1 MVSGDCTSFSGAITP
16 IKLTLTH
23 SRSSNKQMKHH
34 LPVPICSEI
43 SSSSEQIAGSEDLLT
58 EIFLRLP
65 TKSLVRFQCV
75 SKRWL
80 SLISSTHFRRIH
92 TRRNATSSASTV
104 GVFLCRHPNYDFVA
118 LDQERLS
125 SMDRI
130 YDRFSDWRG
139 SRVVCNVNSC
149 NGLLCLGFK
158 LGDGKTDFYV
168 SNLTTGDRRLVPV
181 PETMV
186 VKSMNL
192 AFDPKVADDYDVVC
206 VWLSVSENQLRFS
219 VYSSCSG
226 SWRHSNEHCNEV
238 DLCCYGGVFWKG
250 AIHWFSQTGPFL
262 CLQVDSCSFKPMPST
277 QIPEG
282 QWYRNIEYFGESGGH
297 LHLIEIH
304 NPQDIEFNV
313 LELKSDYSSWF
324 VKYKVNLEFLTN
336 LYPVMVNQELYPP
349 EDYEFP
355 YAFTTLCFL
364 ADEEDRA
371 RLLISLPGKIV
382 LYDLNNGIVRELAD
396 VKPDSFRNFIG
407 GARYDCFDAYTH
419 VETLAFV

>member
-1 MVSGDCTSFSGAITP
+1 MVSGDCTSFGGAITP

-23 SRSSNKQMKHH
+23 SRSYNKQQ
-34 LPVPICSEI
+34 LPISICSEN
-43 SSSSEQIAGSEDLLT
+43 SPSSEQIAGSEDILT

-65 TKSLVRFQCV
+65 TKSLLRFQCV
-75 SKRWL
+75 SKHWL
-80 SLISSTHFRRIH
+80 SLISSTHFRRLH
-92 TRRNATSSASTV
+92 TRRSATSSASTV
-104 GVFLCRHPNYDFVA
+104 GVFLCRHPSYDFVTPNEESLA
-118 LDQERLS
+118 
-125 SMDRI
+125 SMSRI
-130 YDRFSDWRG
+130 YDRLSD
-139 SRVVCNVNSC
+139 SRDGKVVCNVNSC
-149 NGLLCLGFK
+149 NGLLCLGFNSD
-158 LGDGKTDFYV
+158 DGKTDFYV
-168 SNLTTGDRRLVPV
+168 YNLTTGHRRFIPV

-192 AFDPKVADDYDVVC
+192 AFDPKISDYYDVVC
-206 VWLSVSENQLRFS
+206 VWFSVSENRLCFS

-226 SWRHSNEHCNEV
+226 SWIHSNEHCDKV

-250 AIHWFSQTGPFL
+250 AMHWFSQTGPFL
-262 CLQVDSCSFKPMPST
+262 CLQVDSRKFKSMPST

-282 QWYRNIEYFGESGGH
+282 QWYRNMEYFGESGGH

-304 NPQDIEFNV
+304 KPQDIEFNV

-324 VKYKVNLEFLTN
+324 VKFRVNLEFLTN
-336 LYPVMVNQELYPP
+336 LYPVMVNQELNPP
-349 EDYEFP
+349 EDYAFP
-355 YAFTTLCFL
+355 YAFSTLCFL

-382 LYDLNNGIVRELAD
+382 LYDMHNGIVKELAD

>member
-1 MVSGDCTSFSGAITP
+1 MVSGDCTSFNGATTP

-23 SRSSNKQMKHH
+23 SRSHNKQLKQH
-34 LPVPICSEI
+34 LPVSFSSEI
-43 SSSSEQIAGSEDLLT
+43 SPSSEQIAGSEDLLT

-65 TKSLVRFQCV
+65 TKSLLRFQCV
-75 SKRWL
+75 SKHWL

-92 TRRNATSSASTV
+92 TRRNATSTV
-104 GVFLCRHPNYDFVA
+104 GLFLCRHPNYDFVP
-118 LDQERLS
+118 LNEERLS
-125 SMDRI
+125 SMSRI
-130 YDRFSDWRG
+130 YDRLSD
-139 SRVVCNVNSC
+139 SRDGKVVCNVNSC

-158 LGDGKTDFYV
+158 LDDGKTEFYV
-168 SNLTTGDRRLVPV
+168 YNLTTGHRRFIPV

-192 AFDPKVADDYDVVC
+192 AFDPEISADDYDVVC
-206 VWLSVSENQLRFS
+206 VWFSVSENRLMFS

-226 SWRHSNEHCNEV
+226 SWRHSNEQCNEV

-262 CLQVDSCSFKPMPST
+262 CLQVDSCQFKSMPST

-304 NPQDIEFNV
+304 KPQDIEFDV

-349 EDYEFP
+349 EDYNFP

-364 ADEEDRA
+364 AGEEDKA

-382 LYDLNNGIVRELAD
+382 LYDMHNGIVKELAD
-396 VKPDSFRNFIG
+396 IKPDSFRSFIG